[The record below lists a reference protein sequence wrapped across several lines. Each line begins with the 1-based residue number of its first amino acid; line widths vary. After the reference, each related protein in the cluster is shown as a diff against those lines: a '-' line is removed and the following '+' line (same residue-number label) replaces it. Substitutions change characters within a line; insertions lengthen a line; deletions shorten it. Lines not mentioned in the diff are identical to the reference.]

1 VPQVKDLSLSVSF
14 VPRGGVVARVEY
26 DIEFFTKE
34 IEHNIA
40 FREAVAVIDQNA
52 MLDHW
57 LPRGADLRQIP
68 PERDEP
74 DGLVKYVYHGTV
86 ASDGAVLI
94 HRYWEASLGESWE
107 RGQPRPGPERLRPIV
122 YLTPLE
128 ITTNLTVGDEVRVD
142 LGG

>member
-1 VPQVKDLSLSVSF
+1 MPQVKDLSLSVVF
-14 VPRGGVVARVEY
+14 GPGRGVLARVEY

-40 FREAVAVIDQNA
+40 FRELVAVIGQNS

-68 PERDEP
+68 PEHDEA

-86 ASDGAVLI
+86 APDDAVLV
-94 HRYWEASLGESWE
+94 HRCWEERLGEAWE
-107 RGQPRPGPERLRPIV
+107 RGHPRPGRERLRPLV

-128 ITTNLTVGDEVRVD
+128 ITTNLTVGDEVQVD